1 MSSSYTGWR
10 ARSYDRWWD
19 TYTARTVAA
28 TLEMI
33 DLELLLQ
40 APERLGRAP
49 RVLDVGCGTGV
60 LLRRLLE
67 VLPTLEAEG
76 IDASAD
82 MLQQAGET
90 LRAWPQV
97 YLFQVAVGPGPQ
109 AGLPYAPGT
118 FDLITC
124 ANMLH
129 YLAAPIPTLA
139 GLRQM
144 LAPEGQLV
152 LEDYARRGPP
162 FPWRAFE
169 WLVRR
174 VDTGHVQAYTLTE
187 AQSLCL
193 QAGLHIASERAFPIT
208 WPWRGWTL
216 RAQAG
221 SSQEAL

>member
-10 ARSYDRWWD
+10 ARSYDRWWG
-19 TYTARTVAA
+19 TYTARTVTP

-33 DLELLLQ
+33 DLALLRQ
-40 APERLGRAP
+40 EPERLGRAP
-49 RVLDVGCGTGV
+49 RMLDVGCGTGV

-67 VLPTLEAEG
+67 WLPTLEAEG

-82 MLQQAGET
+82 MLQQAQAT

-97 YLFQVAVGPGPQ
+97 HLFQAEVGPGPQ

-124 ANMLH
+124 TNLLH
-129 YLAAPIPTLA
+129 YLAAPSPTLA
-139 GLRQM
+139 GLRQL
-144 LAPEGQLV
+144 LAPAGQLV
-152 LEDYARRGPP
+152 LEDYARRDAP

-174 VDTGHVQAYTLTE
+174 VDVGHVRAYTLAE
-187 AQSLCL
+187 AESLCL
-193 QAGLHIASERAFPIT
+193 HAGLRIASERAFPIT
-208 WPWRGWTL
+208 WLWQGWMI
-216 RAQAG
+216 RAQA
-221 SSQEAL
+221 SFSQ